1 MTLYQELI
9 DVEAAAVSTTLEKQ
23 ANATCENEA
32 TNLSFGQS
40 AGSWVLM
47 LGRLS
52 IPRPR
57 SR

>member
-1 MTLYQELI
+1 MN
-9 DVEAAAVSTTLEKQ
+9 DVPRHHMVVSTTLEKW
-23 ANATCENEA
+23 AIVTCENEA
-32 TNLSFGQS
+32 TWLSFGQS